1 MSHSGTQN
9 SNECEVDIRGMPP
22 NQGERLTLHA
32 YEKLQVDD
40 SLILLDGHTPQNL
53 HDAFEREFAG
63 SFHWETLSTD
73 NGEHRIRITKRATTA
88 LPRIVT
94 DTTEIATS
102 SVEAKGSV
110 WQLEPGARDL
120 DANIIALPPHDEIE
134 LHVGPDLDVLIL
146 IIQGSG
152 KLQTELDVIPL
163 DQGMLLWLP
172 RKSHRRFSAGPNGL
186 QYFTVHQ
193 RKPTLNITAAPKQ
206 PENPYPTTGSSL
218 RWR

>member
-9 SNECEVDIRGMPP
+9 TSECEVDIRGMPP

-32 YEKLQVDD
+32 YQKLRVDD
-40 SLILLDGHTPQNL
+40 ALILLDDHTPQNL

-63 SFHWETLSTD
+63 SFHWEILSTD

-88 LPRIVT
+88 LPRRVA
-94 DTTEIATS
+94 DTTEIAS
-102 SVEAKGSV
+102 SVDAKGSV

-120 DANIIALPPHDEIE
+120 DANIIALPPYDEIE

-152 KLQTELDVIPL
+152 ILQTELDVIPL

-172 RKSHRRFSAGPNGL
+172 RKSQRRFVAGPDGL

-193 RKPTLNITAAPKQ
+193 RKPALGITAAP
-206 PENPYPTTGSSL
+206 N
-218 RWR
+218 